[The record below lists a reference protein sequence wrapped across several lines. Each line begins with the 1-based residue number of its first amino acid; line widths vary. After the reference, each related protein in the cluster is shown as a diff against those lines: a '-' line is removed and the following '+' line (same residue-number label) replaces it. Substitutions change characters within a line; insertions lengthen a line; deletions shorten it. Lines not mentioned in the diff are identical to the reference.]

1 MPLHAPFR
9 RVEGLRLAVGRGDPT
24 GGLVGELD
32 APLSFPL
39 QLSPQVS
46 REGAALFRGQ
56 GNTVAGDLQLGLG
69 EQALTGTGDIS
80 DLLVVVVTTEAT
92 ELVLQQVGTLQL
104 DPLSIKE
111 HTDLGRLQNHNLVLG
126 PRRCKEIP

>member
-1 MPLHAPFR
+1 MVELHALSR
-9 RVEGLRLAVGRGDPT
+9 RVEGLRLAVCGGDPT
-24 GGLVGELD
+24 GGLVGEPD

-56 GNTVAGDLQLGLG
+56 GDAVAGNLQLGLG
-69 EQALTGTGDIS
+69 EQALTGAGNIS
-80 DLLVVVVTTEAT
+80 DLLVVVVTAEAT

-104 DPLSIKE
+104 DPLAIKE
-111 HTDLGRLQNHNLVLG
+111 HADLGRLENHDLVLG
-126 PRRCKEIP
+126 PGRDK